1 MALKFL
7 AGIIYKENNEK
18 VTTAFWE
25 SMTCNIDG
33 VIDLGI
39 DKKVELYMNLLG
51 QIPKNNKKSI
61 EIPNKKVI
69 EEFINDEVLSD
80 INKWKDVIKSS
91 NYLSS

>member
-18 VTTAFWE
+18 LTIAFWE

-39 DKKVELYMNLLG
+39 DRKVELFMNMLG
-51 QIPKNNKKSI
+51 
-61 EIPNKKVI
+61 
-69 EEFINDEVLSD
+69 
-80 INKWKDVIKSS
+80 
-91 NYLSS
+91 